1 MMSPGARPQTGEDT
15 PASPVLTRWIAAL
28 ILLFLAD
35 AAQLLLL
42 LPSRTSELF
51 AWNAGLE
58 INALVLGSA
67 YVGGGYFF
75 IRVCAGGP
83 WYRVAGG
90 FPPIMVFV
98 WLAGIATFLH
108 LDRLNGS
115 GLPLLAWLA
124 LYVLAP
130 LLVPIL
136 FVLNESSAGRGPARP
151 RLPDGMRAGLGIAG
165 GAVVALALVV
175 FAAPARA
182 IDAWAWEI
190 TPLTVRVVATV
201 IALYGSVW
209 VTVAV
214 RGDAAG
220 ARIPLEAQAIGLGV
234 LLVGLLR
241 ERDAIA
247 WDSAAGLLLAGG
259 AAAMLVTSVA
269 IRLRLRSLE
278 AAAARRP
285 AGRVAVIDRR
295 VGGLTARLAGPVGF
309 ALLVAVAGT
318 AAAIVAATGLGG
330 PPPSS
335 GPGGG
340 DPYIARLAP
349 VRANRVAARGTV
361 DVRLDE
367 DVATV
372 TLRADGL
379 VRGAHLMHVH
389 ARATCPP
396 ASAARPHGGHLAI
409 STLDGAP
416 YYGDPVVALTTRG
429 DTSPRSLL
437 AFTRSPASGTIRY
450 RRAIRLSAEAAR
462 AVRAGAV
469 VLVHGIDHDGNGVY
483 DLGLGPSD
491 LDAQLVEE
499 ATAPALCGSL
509 RPGPG
514 GH

>member
-1 MMSPGARPQTGEDT
+1 
-15 PASPVLTRWIAAL
+15 VLTRWIAAL
-28 ILLFLAD
+28 ILLFLVD

-75 IRVCAGGP
+75 VRVCAGAP
-83 WYRVAGG
+83 WHLVAGG

-108 LDRLNGS
+108 LDRLNES
-115 GLPLLAWLA
+115 GLPLLAWFA
-124 LYVLAP
+124 LYILAP
-130 LLVPIL
+130 LLVPVL

-151 RLPDGMRAGLGIAG
+151 RLPEGLRAGLGIAG
-165 GAVVALALVV
+165 GAVVALALIIFV
-175 FAAPARA
+175 APLRA
-182 IDAWAWEI
+182 IDAWPWEI

-201 IALYGSVW
+201 IALYGTVW
-209 VTVAV
+209 LTVAA

-220 ARIPLEAQAIGLGV
+220 ARIPLESQAIGLLV

-241 ERDAIA
+241 AREAVA
-247 WDSAAGLLLAGG
+247 WDSAAGPLLAGG
-259 AAAMLVTSVA
+259 AAGMLLTTVA
-269 IRLRLRSLE
+269 IRLRLRSIE
-278 AAAARRP
+278 TAAGERGASN
-285 AGRVAVIDRR
+285 VAVIDRR
-295 VGGLTARLAGPVGF
+295 VGGLTRRLAGPAGL

-318 AAAIVAATGLGG
+318 AGAVVAISGLGG
-330 PPPSS
+330 PPPPS
-335 GPGGG
+335 GPAGG
-340 DPYIARLAP
+340 DPYFARLVP
-349 VRANRVAARGTV
+349 VRANRVTARGTV
-361 DVRLDE
+361 RVRLEE

-379 VRGAHLMHVH
+379 IRGPHLMHVH
-389 ARATCPP
+389 ARAKCPP

-416 YYGDPVVALTTRG
+416 YYGDPVAALTTRG
-429 DTSPRSLL
+429 DTTPHSLL

-450 RRAIRLSAEAAR
+450 RRAMRLSAEAAR

-469 VLVHGIDHDGNGVY
+469 VLVHGIDHDRNGVY
-483 DLGLGPSD
+483 DVGLGTSD
-491 LDAQLVEE
+491 LDGRLAEE
-499 ATAPALCGSL
+499 STAPALCGSL
-509 RPGPG
+509 RPGAGRQESAGTARKAVAGSLVAP
-514 GH
+514 